1 MKNLIRF
8 LLAAVTGLI
17 ILGLILV
24 FSSSNTYSQIRFN
37 NLYFL
42 FNSHIVKVL
51 LAVVMMFVFAFIKY
65 DILKSYSKYF
75 LLGVILL
82 LIITLFMPE
91 YNGASR
97 WIALGPLRFQPSELA
112 KLALIIHLA
121 ALIEDKGER
130 IKNFQKGFLYP
141 LIWVFGIVSLI
152 VIQPNISTAMIIM
165 FLSFT
170 IMYVGGA
177 KFKHILGTVSIT
189 GFFGAAVMMMMPHS
203 RSRIMGF
210 ISSMQAGGG
219 EANIQVTQA
228 KIALGSGGPFG
239 IGIGM
244 SRQSDL
250 FLPESYGDFI
260 FSVLGEEFGFVGTV
274 GILGLYLL
282 VFIVGLIIA
291 MKAVDRFGSL
301 LAFGLSFNII
311 ISAFINAGVVT
322 GLMPTTGITLPFISF
337 GGTSIILFGISVG
350 ILINIGNE
358 YLKTKTIP
366 EESTA

>member
-1 MKNLIRF
+1 MKNMIRF
-8 LLAAVTGLI
+8 LLVAVTGLI

-24 FSSSNTYSQIRFN
+24 FSSSNTYSQVRFN

-42 FNSHIVKVL
+42 FNSHSVKVIIAIL
-51 LAVVMMFVFAFIKY
+51 LMFVFAFVKY
-65 DILKSYSKYF
+65 EVFKNYSKYF
-75 LLGVILL
+75 LFSVILL
-82 LIITLFMPE
+82 LIITLFMPH

-97 WIALGPLRFQPSELA
+97 WLALGPIRFQPSGLA
-112 KLALIIHLA
+112 KLALIMHLA
-121 ALIEDKGER
+121 ALIDDKGDK
-130 IKNFQKGFLYP
+130 IKSFGTGFVYP
-141 LIWVFGIVSLI
+141 LIWIFAISGLI
-152 VIQPNISTAMIIM
+152 VLQPNMSTAVIIM

-177 KFKHILGTVSIT
+177 RFKHIIGTVTIT
-189 GFFGAAVMMMMPHS
+189 GVCSAGLMMMMPHS

-210 ISSMQAGGG
+210 ISSLQEGGG

-260 FSVLGEEFGFVGTV
+260 FSVLGEGFGFIGTV
-274 GILGLYLL
+274 VTLLVYLL
-282 VFIVGLIIA
+282 IFIVGLIIA
-291 MKAVDRFGSL
+291 LKAVDRFGSL

-322 GLMPTTGITLPFISF
+322 GLLPTTGITLPFISF

-358 YLKTKTIP
+358 YLKTQRIP